1 MMNPKPQI
9 YLKAEMKFVG
19 VIASILALLLMSA
32 PAVSGADDGVLR
44 AALLSG
50 DLPNA
55 STIHYLSV
63 EPIERD
69 DTVTLTLLF
78 GPSNNRQVANMVNFW
93 VLDESGWRSYQAGS
107 KAYQV
112 ALAAGNRIYGKD
124 DDYQVQASFKV
135 TGHQRYSV
143 LVQSRALVP
152 ASYTLTAKKGML
164 IDHSGFTRAIA
175 EAEVIAAPEVIAP
188 QSLATF
194 VAKNQMTAQ
203 LSRIGQEDYYN
214 LKPLGEKNDDVTI
227 TMDFDPKNNNQL
239 TGSINF
245 FVLNRSG
252 MNELKAGKK
261 PYQVNVAAGNIVKS
275 GETKLNAKFKAVRG
289 EVYTVIVTS
298 HSNIP
303 ATYTLTVSGSTFE

>member
-1 MMNPKPQI
+1 MMNPKLQI
-9 YLKAEMKFVG
+9 HLKAKIKFVG
-19 VIASILALLLMSA
+19 VMALILGLVLMSA
-32 PAVSGADDGVLR
+32 PVVSGADDGVLR

-55 STIHYLSV
+55 RTIHYLSV
-63 EPIERD
+63 EPLERD
-69 DTVTLTLLF
+69 GTVTLTLLF
-78 GPSNNRQVANMVNFW
+78 GPSNNRQIANMVNFW
-93 VLDESGWRSYQAGS
+93 VLDESGWRSYQAGN

-143 LVQSRALVP
+143 LVQSRAQVP
-152 ASYTLTAKKGML
+152 ANYTLTAKKGML
-164 IDHSGFTRAIA
+164 IDHSGLTRAIA

-194 VAKNQMTAQ
+194 VAKNELSAQ
-203 LSRIGQEDYYN
+203 LSQIGQQDYYN
-214 LKPLGEKNDDVTI
+214 LKPLGEKNDDVTL
-227 TMDFDPKNNNQL
+227 TMDFAPKNNSQL
-239 TGSINF
+239 MGSINF
-245 FVLNRSG
+245 FVLDSTGLR
-252 MNELKAGKK
+252 ELKAGKK

-275 GETKLNAKFKAVRG
+275 GESKLSAKFKAVRG

-298 HSNIP
+298 HSNVP
-303 ATYTLTVSGSTFE
+303 ATYTLTVKGSTFE